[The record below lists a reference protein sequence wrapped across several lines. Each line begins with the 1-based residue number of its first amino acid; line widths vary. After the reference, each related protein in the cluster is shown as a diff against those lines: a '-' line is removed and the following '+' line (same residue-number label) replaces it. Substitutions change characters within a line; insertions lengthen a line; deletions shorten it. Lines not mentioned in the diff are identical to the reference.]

1 MSFRGRVVKA
11 FMFLVILAGSL
22 VVNYTDANA

>member
-11 FMFLVILAGSL
+11 FMFLGILAGSL